1 MEAEVVSVVSLTE
14 VVSVLL
20 GELDSEVEGGNG
32 SIVEIVSPLGVV
44 AEVFVVVAGKVVVS
58 VEVVV
63 VSVVVEVVGCS
74 VVVVVGAGGRLT

>member
-32 SIVEIVSPLGVV
+32 SIVEFVGPVGVV
-44 AEVFVVVAGKVVVS
+44 PVFVVFVGKVVVS

>member
-32 SIVEIVSPLGVV
+32 SIVEFVGPVGVV
-44 AEVFVVVAGKVVVS
+44 HVVVVFVGKVVVS